1 MIKKVLMNVP
11 LAILLIFSV
20 SSAHAAKMAKPNPE
34 MNTVLN
40 ELAKKGGKPIEK
52 LSATEAR
59 KQPTPTDAVKTVMET
74 KKDAPN
80 PIIAIKEITLDGA
93 AGPIPARVYI
103 PEGGINPMPVVVYY
117 HGGGFVIADNNVY
130 DATPRALAD
139 QTKSIF
145 VSVEYRKAPENKF
158 PAAHED
164 AFAAYKWVLAN
175 AGSFNGDPKR
185 VAVAG
190 ESAGGNL
197 ALNVAIRA
205 RDEKIQL
212 PAHELLIYPV
222 AGSYLGTASYKEN
235 ANAKPLNREMMTW
248 FIGQYLNDPSE
259 KNDKRINLLTA
270 NFQHLSNATIITA
283 QIDPL
288 RTEGKELAEKMK
300 AQGVDVT
307 YRNFNGV
314 THEFFGMG
322 PVLKE
327 ARSAQALASKGLIKS
342 FKQ

>member
-1 MIKKVLMNVP
+1 MFKKLLLPVIVPVLIMSTAQNVN
-11 LAILLIFSV
+11 
-20 SSAHAAKMAKPNPE
+20 AKMAKPNAE

-40 ELAKKGGKPIEK
+40 ELANKGGKPIES
-52 LSATEAR
+52 LTAEEAR

-74 KKDAPN
+74 KKDAP
-80 PIIAIKEITLDGA
+80 PATVAIKEIKVDGA
-93 AGPIPARVYI
+93 AGPIEARVYI
-103 PEGGINPMPVVVYY
+103 PDGGIKPMPVVVYF

-130 DATPRALAD
+130 DATPRSLAD
-139 QTKSIF
+139 KTKSIF

-164 AFAAYKWVLAN
+164 AYAAYKWVLAN
-175 AGSFNGDPKR
+175 AGSFDGDPKR

-205 RDEKIQL
+205 RDEKIQM
-212 PAHELLIYPV
+212 PTHELLIYPV
-222 AGSYLGTASYKEN
+222 AGSYMGTVSYKEN
-235 ANAKPLNREMMTW
+235 ANAKPLNREMMGW
-248 FIGQYLNDPSE
+248 FLKQYLNSPSE

-270 NFQHLSNATIITA
+270 NFQHLNNATIITA

-307 YRNFNGV
+307 YKNFNGV
-314 THEFFGMG
+314 THEFFGMA

-327 ARSAQALASKGLIKS
+327 ARSAQELASKELTKS

>member
-1 MIKKVLMNVP
+1 MLRKVLLPV
-11 LAILLIFSV
+11 LLTV
-20 SSAHAAKMAKPNPE
+20 TLQGAYAAKMASPNKE
-34 MNTVLN
+34 MNTVLT
-40 ELAKKGGKPIEK
+40 ELAKKGGKPIET
-52 LSATEAR
+52 LTPGEAR
-59 KQPTPTDAVKTVMET
+59 KQPTPTDAVRSVMKSKKEAPVT
-74 KKDAPN
+74 KVVVQ
-80 PIIAIKEITLDGA
+80 EIMLEGG

-103 PEGGINPMPVVVYY
+103 PEGANKPIPVVVYF
-117 HGGGFVIADNNVY
+117 HGGGFVIADNDVY
-130 DATPRALAD
+130 DATPRSLAD

-145 VSVEYRKAPENKF
+145 IAVEYRKAPENKF

-175 AGSFNGDPKR
+175 AGSFGGDPKR

-205 RDEKIQL
+205 RDEKIQI
-212 PAHELLIYPV
+212 PAHELLIYPL
-222 AGSYLGTASYKEN
+222 AGNYMGTASYKEN
-235 ANAKPLNREMMTW
+235 ANAKPLNRAMMGW
-248 FIGQYLNDPSE
+248 FMDQYLSDPSQ
-259 KNDKRINLLTA
+259 KDDKRINLLMA
-270 NFQHLSNATIITA
+270 NFQGLNNATIITA

-288 RTEGKELAEKMK
+288 RSEGNELADKMK

-307 YRNFNGV
+307 YKNYKGV
-314 THEFFGMG
+314 THEFFGMA

-327 ARSAQALASKGLIKS
+327 AREAQKLAARDLTKS